1 MIKYDINDMLSL
13 SICDAVTYNKF
24 DKENIKKVIFNPPAT
39 IVIFKDGT
47 KRVVKCNREDEFN
60 PEVSFAVV
68 IMNEMFGSRSAFK
81 KFIKNYIKE

>member
-39 IVIFKDGT
+39 IVIFKNGS
-47 KRVVKCNREDEFN
+47 KRVVKCDSKDEFN
-60 PEVSFAVV
+60 PEIGFAMAM
-68 IMNEMFGSRSAFK
+68 MNEMFGSRSAFK
-81 KFIKNYIKE
+81 KFIKKHIKK